1 MSSFIYPPSSCL
13 SKQVKLV
20 KFASQM
26 INREEMWCLGKT
38 FSQEGC
44 DNVTF
49 SFLNSGES
57 SEVLRCWY
65 CCVISSWLEPSE
77 ECIFVCP
84 EAISGMKVMQGEIF
98 RTAFFRGPS
107 LFSWCWRCQEEL
119 VLSCGNVNL
128 LVHRGRSSYYLRARG
143 TQQSVDV
150 WRKVANRSH
159 VSGNSCRLLV
169 VS

>member
-1 MSSFIYPPSSCL
+1 MSSFIYPPSSYL

-49 SFLNSGES
+49 SFLNYGES
-57 SEVLRCWY
+57 SEGLRCWY

-84 EAISGMKVMQGEIF
+84 EAISGMKVMQKRFFILPSSEGLACSVGVGDVRRSWFCSVEMWICWSIEGETLTTYELEAPSNQSIF
-98 RTAFFRGPS
+98 
-107 LFSWCWRCQEEL
+107 EK
-119 VLSCGNVNL
+119 
-128 LVHRGRSSYYLRARG
+128 
-143 TQQSVDV
+143 
-150 WRKVANRSH
+150 KVANRSH